1 MRAGEDSQS
10 EQSEG
15 PEKEQTQEKQSQDA
29 STPEDSLMD
38 LMSSIVTLGRQIWRD
53 RFALVKA
60 EMRLATSSLFV
71 IAGLGLVFIMTLMLI
86 WILLI
91 TATSYLLAQADIAWG
106 WILAGLLVLHG
117 MLAFYLNKQMKALI
131 RSVSFPETRRAFSVR
146 PQVPA
151 EQAQAKA
158 DANAGPQHPATGE
171 PTS

>member
-15 PEKEQTQEKQSQDA
+15 PGTEQTQENQSQKA
-29 STPEDSLMD
+29 APPEDSLLD
-38 LMSSIVTLGRQIWRD
+38 LMSSIVVLGKQIWRD

-60 EMRLATSSLFV
+60 EMRLAVSSLFV

-91 TATSYLLAQADIAWG
+91 AAVSHLLAEADMAWG
-106 WILAGLLVLHG
+106 WILALLLVLHG
-117 MLAFYLNKQMKALI
+117 ILAFYLNKQMKALI

-158 DANAGPQHPATGE
+158 DANAGPEHPATGD
-171 PTS
+171 PVS